1 MKSILLSLLVLF
13 LITSCA
19 HNKIR
24 FVKQTRQ
31 KVVKVDQPESSSSDL
46 KEAQAFR
53 EILLPENSSQ
63 EVLVENT
70 PEDKFEDEIL
80 SSFDGN
86 TPAPTDTTKQ
96 EIIDAKPLNKETEA
110 RIAQDD
116 AELANKLMLGS
127 LWSLLA
133 IPLGGLGLIASAT
146 LFIIGRI
153 KFNKANKSRYITED
167 GKEFLKKARKKQI
180 ALTVIWALLVAL
192 AVALFVEILTY

>member
-19 HNKIR
+19 HNRIR
-24 FVKQTRQ
+24 LVKQPRQ
-31 KVVKVDQPESSSSDL
+31 KVVKVDQSESSYDL
-46 KEAQAFR
+46 EEAQAFQ

-63 EVLVENT
+63 EALVENT

-80 SSFDGN
+80 SSVDGN
-86 TPAPTDTTKQ
+86 TPAPTDSTKQ
-96 EIIDAKPLNKETEA
+96 EVIDAKPLNKETEA

-116 AELANKLMLGS
+116 AESANKLMLGS

-133 IPLGGLGLIASAT
+133 IPLAGLGLIASAT

-153 KFNKANKSRYITED
+153 KFNKAKRSRYITED
-167 GKEFLKKARKKQI
+167 GKEFLKKAKKKQI
-180 ALTVIWALLVAL
+180 ALMVIWTLLAAFAVVLFVALLNM
-192 AVALFVEILTY
+192 